1 MEIKTHSLAAWD
13 LVCMPKKKGGLGV
26 INLEFQNIALLVKHL
41 DKFFNK
47 KNLPWVQLI
56 WNKHYSN
63 SDKPPQA
70 HKEKG
75 SFWWKDIFRLIP
87 FFRAFAQYTLGQ
99 GDTAPFWKDKWTD
112 SYLESEFPILFS
124 FARNEDS
131 TIQSFLQASE
141 LSQNFH
147 IPLSSQAMQ
156 EWETLTDRLQN
167 LYNGSNMDKWTYPC
181 NSNRFHANKVYKMFF
196 VHLQPEQPLTLIWK
210 SKCVMKLKV
219 FLWLLLMNRLNTKEM
234 LQKKNCNIQGGYSAS
249 CVMPASLKI

>member
-1 MEIKTHSLAAWD
+1 MIEPEDIVYGEKNSNMEIKTHSLAAWD

-87 FFRAFAQYTLGQ
+87 FFRAFAQCTLGQ
-99 GDTAPFWKDKWTD
+99 GDTALFWKDKWTD

-167 LYNGSNMDKWTYPC
+167 LYNGSNMDKWTYPGILIDFMPTKFIKCSLSIC
-181 NSNRFHANKVYKMFF
+181 NMND
-196 VHLQPEQPLTLIWK
+196 
-210 SKCVMKLKV
+210 
-219 FLWLLLMNRLNTKEM
+219 LLLWYGK
-234 LQKKNCNIQGGYSAS
+234 AS
-249 CVMPASLKI
+249 V